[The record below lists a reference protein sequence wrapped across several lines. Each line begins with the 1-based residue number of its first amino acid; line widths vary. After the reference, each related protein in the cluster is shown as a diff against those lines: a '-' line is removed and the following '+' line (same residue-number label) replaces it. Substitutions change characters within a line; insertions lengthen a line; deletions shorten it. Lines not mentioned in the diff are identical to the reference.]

1 MHVHCGEVSVSDTT
15 PSVPPR
21 LRGNNP
27 RLQTMRATLVMSR
40 TPVPAVPMPKARAL
54 AKVEQGEQRGE
65 ISGGKSCR
73 VSGDYLFS
81 EPWNARVRLFSTFA
95 PLYDETNLKM
105 QMFFCYLDKILRAL
119 MSAFCCFNQLAQ
131 NVREGCQ
138 RMARAKAK

>member
-1 MHVHCGEVSVSDTT
+1 MHVHCGEVSISDEK

-27 RLQTMRATLVMSR
+27 RLQTMRATSGMSR

-65 ISGGKSCR
+65 IGVANR
-73 VSGDYLFS
+73 VESVGDYLFS

-105 QMFFCYLDKILRAL
+105 QMFFCYLDAT
-119 MSAFCCFNQLAQ
+119 
-131 NVREGCQ
+131 
-138 RMARAKAK
+138 

>member
-1 MHVHCGEVSVSDTT
+1 MVKILS
-15 PSVPPR
+15 R
-21 LRGNNP
+21 LGVQ
-27 RLQTMRATLVMSR
+27 LL
-40 TPVPAVPMPKARAL
+40 
-54 AKVEQGEQRGE
+54 
-65 ISGGKSCR
+65 
-73 VSGDYLFS
+73 S

-138 RMARAKAK
+138 RVAIETLIIFFWRLGKGKLMCSGFAEGHSAKTSKKPCFPSKSTNLERTRY